1 MNMAHAITLTVELDE
16 NDDRLMNA
24 YDDVMIYNRETD
36 EDYERVFNALAD
48 AVRRELIALAD
59 KEEFDE

>member
-1 MNMAHAITLTVELDE
+1 MNMTTAITLTVELDE

-24 YDDVMIYNRETD
+24 YEDVMIYNREAT
-36 EDYERVFNALAD
+36 EDYERVFDALAD